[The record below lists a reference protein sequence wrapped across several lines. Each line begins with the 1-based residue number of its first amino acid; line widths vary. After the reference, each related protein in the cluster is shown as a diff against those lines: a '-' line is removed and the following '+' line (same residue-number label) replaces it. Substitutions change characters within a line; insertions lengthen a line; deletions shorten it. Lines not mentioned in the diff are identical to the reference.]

1 MRILKLNWLK
11 SLDQYQHLTN
21 CEPTPLLNQ
30 QQVKVDVQLG
40 EGWVDDC
47 SDTDFDLSV
56 ILIWHQILIT
66 CSWGNA

>member
-30 QQVKVDVQLG
+30 QQVKVDVELG